1 MSCTLAASITGGCVQ
16 VASLLSSELG
26 IALPST
32 AAFDYPTVDAMT
44 RFVLDLPL
52 QVCAVTC
59 SLGHLDCSRIIFGL
73 MRRRQQ

>member
-1 MSCTLAASITGGCVQ
+1 MQ

-52 QVCAVTC
+52 QACAVTC
-59 SLGHLDCSRIIFGL
+59 SLRHIDCSKIIFCPRNIVCL
-73 MRRRQQ
+73 LCRCRH

>member
-1 MSCTLAASITGGCVQ
+1 MSCTWAASTKFGCAQ

-32 AAFDYPTVDAMT
+32 VAFDYPTVDAMT

-52 QVCAVTC
+52 QVWAVMC
-59 SLGHLDCSRIIFGL
+59 FPRRLDPSRTNYAL
-73 MRRRQQ
+73 MCDCQ

>member
-1 MSCTLAASITGGCVQ
+1 MQ

-44 RFVLDLPL
+44 RFALDLPL
-52 QVCAVTC
+52 QVCVVTC
-59 SLGHLDCSRIIFGL
+59 SLRALDCSVSSSA
-73 MRRRQQ
+73 

>member
-1 MSCTLAASITGGCVQ
+1 MQ

-52 QVCAVTC
+52 QVLAVTC